1 MLLRPGSAAR
11 RLAAPRPQPPP
22 GPIIFR
28 CGGVMRNAPAFL
40 DDHISRPPSNVGG
53 EPGGTARLRLGRGAV
68 ASPSA
73 SLLFDGGT
81 RNEER
86 PGLRLP
92 QGLGL
97 RGAAPRC
104 TGPAPGLASLGRRLP
119 TRALGLRCWYLS
131 RIGAAGMLAFRCGLP
146 GLPFERCLGVA
157 PRWRHISPRCSHR
170 LPTASSPRESRGP
183 RAVKGGPSRSG
194 GIGRPSPYYDSS
206 TRRVKA
212 ARLAT
217 AAADWLIRPPT
228 LTRCLSAE
236 KLRKMWKNQ
245 TYVRKTY

>member
-40 DDHISRPPSNVGG
+40 DGNISRPPSNVGG

-73 SLLFDGGT
+73 SLLFEGGT

-119 TRALGLRCWYLS
+119 TRAMVCDAGISSVSARRECS
-131 RIGAAGMLAFRCGLP
+131 PPAAASPACPLYAASGS
-146 GLPFERCLGVA
+146 
-157 PRWRHISPRCSHR
+157 PRAGGISPCAARTACPLYPLRGSHGGHGR
-170 LPTASSPRESRGP
+170 SRAAPPALAGLAAHHPIMTAQHATSR
-183 RAVKGGPSRSG
+183 
-194 GIGRPSPYYDSS
+194 RPSGDGGG
-206 TRRVKA
+206 
-212 ARLAT
+212 
-217 AAADWLIRPPT
+217 
-228 LTRCLSAE
+228 
-236 KLRKMWKNQ
+236 
-245 TYVRKTY
+245 